1 MMDMRLCTA
10 DEILPLRHSVL
21 RAGKPFETA
30 RFAGDDAPGTR
41 HYGLFENGEPM
52 VCLSLLQ
59 NPIEIAP
66 EAVDA
71 LPFWVPTGEVIAGGD
86 TPEGGWTDEEGG
98 PDNADPDQPAAPVRA
113 WQLRGMASHFRAQG
127 RGLGSQLIAYALND
141 ASRTGYSPVFWC
153 NARLRAVPFY
163 ERNGWKI
170 ISEAFEVDD
179 IGTHYRM
186 LTVVR

>member
-30 RFAGDDAPGTR
+30 RFAGDHAPGSR
-41 HYGLFENGEPM
+41 HYGLFENDEPM

-59 NPIEIAP
+59 NAIEITP
-66 EAVDA
+66 SAVAA
-71 LPFWVPTGEVIAGGD
+71 LPFWVPVSEGISGSE

-98 PDNADPDQPAAPVRA
+98 PVSTDPDQHGAPIRA

-127 RGLGSQLIAYALND
+127 RGLGSQLMAYALND
-141 ASRTGYSPVFWC
+141 ASRIGYASVFWC

-170 ISEAFEVDD
+170 ISGAFEVPD

-186 LTVVR
+186 LTVVG